1 MGFFNDLMNTATKIS
16 SIINPLG
23 LNPYLPNPIKYA
35 TEPGTGQITIPG
47 VKIDDKGEL
56 TSITKKEEQKGNLQ
70 EIKEKEE
77 TPTIQEIWQREDEI
91 RKETQEREDTA
102 YQRAVEDMRKAG
114 INPNIG
120 SISAASSG
128 GGITQASGMQSIT
141 TEMSGLVS
149 QAIAEINNNVK
160 VNENQKDRISDIIS
174 NLAQMILL
182 KVLLKK

>member
-35 TEPGTGQITIPG
+35 TETGKGQITIPE

-56 TSITKKEEQKGNLQ
+56 ASITKEEEKGNLQ
-70 EIKEKEE
+70 EITEKEE
-77 TPTIQEIWQREDEI
+77 TPTIEEIWKREDNI

-114 INPNIG
+114 INPNLAG
-120 SISAASSG
+120 ISPANSG

-141 TEMSGLVS
+141 TEMSGIVS
-149 QAIAEINNNVK
+149 QAIAEINNSVK
-160 VNENQKDRISDIIS
+160 VNENQKDRITDIIS